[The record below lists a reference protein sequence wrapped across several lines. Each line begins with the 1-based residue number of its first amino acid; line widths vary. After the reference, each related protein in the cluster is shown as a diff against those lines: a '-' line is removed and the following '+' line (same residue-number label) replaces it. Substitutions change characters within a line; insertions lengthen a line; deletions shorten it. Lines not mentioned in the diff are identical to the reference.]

1 MGTAKPAVHSLL
13 ILTQRKQSKT
23 PPFSLSFS
31 DKSLKML
38 QKHSV
43 EGFDDFKAKAEALA
57 KEDVPLYVYFSGSKT
72 SDGKAGVLIASLANL
87 WLKQPLKKSLQSPL
101 TICMLE
107 LEVEIFGRIQTVSSV
122 AML

>member
-1 MGTAKPAVHSLL
+1 MGF
-13 ILTQRKQSKT
+13 LTQRKQSKT
-23 PPFSLSFS
+23 PPFSLSFR
-31 DKSLKML
+31 DKSLKNTLSKDLTISKLKQRHL
-38 QKHSV
+38 QKKMFHCTST
-43 EGFDDFKAKAEALA
+43 FLA
-57 KEDVPLYVYFSGSKT
+57 QKQVME
-72 SDGKAGVLIASLANL
+72 KAGVLIASLANL